1 MLYLASLVIILLIL
15 IALFYLRQRMHMKAE
30 AKECAKEAK
39 LFHEKLKQLSNP
51 ERFFTDE
58 EVRKLKN
65 EFAPLLKR
73 VNKLYGTIFISNEY
87 LDEAGLKDF
96 LDERRLVNHKQ
107 FENNKEYNKRYYRK

>member
-15 IALFYLRQRMHMKAE
+15 IALFYLRQQMHMKAE

-39 LFHEKLKQLSNP
+39 LFHEKLK
-51 ERFFTDE
+51 
-58 EVRKLKN
+58 N

-73 VNKLYGTIFISNEY
+73 VNKLYGSIFISNEY